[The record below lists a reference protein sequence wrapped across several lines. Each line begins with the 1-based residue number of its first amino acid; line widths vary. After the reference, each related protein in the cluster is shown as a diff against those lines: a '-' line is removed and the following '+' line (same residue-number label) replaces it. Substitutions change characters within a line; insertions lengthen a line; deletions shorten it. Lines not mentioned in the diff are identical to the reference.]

1 MVQAAATGV
10 VDFGRADPRDPKWW
24 RHLRL
29 IVDHL
34 EQDNLKE
41 YHRLYNDRVISILG
55 RPDLSRDSAEKLI
68 EESDSRINSIAKIL
82 FPWADLDRDSIR
94 KEQAQQLRASW
105 ESWFGKLDDPETQK
119 RIRDTAE
126 WLKSTSRSK
135 APGRG
140 RR

>member
-24 RHLRL
+24 RYLRL
-29 IVDHL
+29 FVDHL
-34 EQDNLKE
+34 EQKNLKE
-41 YHRLYNDRVISILG
+41 YHQLYNDRVIAILG
-55 RPDLSRDSAEKLI
+55 RTDLTRDSAEKLLD
-68 EESDSRINSIAKIL
+68 ESESRIGSIAKIL
-82 FPWADLDRDSIR
+82 FPWADLDRTSMR
-94 KEQAQQLRASW
+94 KEQAIQLRSSW

-126 WLKSTSRSK
+126 WLRSTSRSK
-135 APGRG
+135 ASGKG